1 MAIATV
7 VKVVFGVKMKDK
19 WDGAELHSQTANGQ
33 KRKDFIFKKAEQYQ
47 VLTKLEA
54 GDEVEL
60 KLEKNGQY
68 YNLKD
73 IIPTGGKSAGASSGG
88 GSSSTPAAGAGKAAG
103 GWVPRFSDTEAYIT
117 KRDTSIIRQ
126 CSLKAAV
133 DIVAAMLHK
142 DMYKKSATP
151 DFIAE
156 EIGRLANK
164 FENQVTGEG
173 AMDKLAASCESLD
186 TSGGVTYDDDCP
198 PFDVD

>member
-19 WDGAELHSQTANGQ
+19 WDGAELHSLTANGQ
-33 KRKDFIFKKAEQYQ
+33 KRKDFIFKKSEQYQ

-54 GDEVEL
+54 GDEIEL

-73 IIPTGGKSAGASSGG
+73 IIPTGNKSAGSAPASSGG
-88 GSSSTPAAGAGKAAG
+88 TPTAGGKAG
-103 GWVPRFSDTEAYIT
+103 GSGWVPRFSDTEEYIK
-117 KRDTSIIRQ
+117 KRDISIIRQ

-186 TSGGVTYDDDCP
+186 TSGGVAYDDDCP

>member
-7 VKVVFGVKMKDK
+7 TKVVFGVKLKDK
-19 WDGAELHSQTANGQ
+19 WDGAELQSLTANGQ
-33 KRKDFIFKKAEQYQ
+33 KRKDFIFKKSEQYQ
-47 VLTKLEA
+47 VLSKLEP
-54 GDEVEL
+54 GDEIEL

-73 IIPTGGKSAGASSGG
+73 IIPTGNKSGA
-88 GSSSTPAAGAGKAAG
+88 STPAASTPAASGSKG
-103 GWVPRFSDTEAYIT
+103 GGSWVPRFSDTEAYVN

-156 EIGRLANK
+156 EIGRLSNK
-164 FENQVTGEG
+164 FENQITGEG